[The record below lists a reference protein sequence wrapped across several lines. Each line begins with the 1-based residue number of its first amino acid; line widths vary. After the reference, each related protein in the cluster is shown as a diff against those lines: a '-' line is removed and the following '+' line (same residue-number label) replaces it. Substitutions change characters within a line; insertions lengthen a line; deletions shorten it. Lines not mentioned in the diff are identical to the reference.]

1 MPAFY
6 QAVDDIQEDP
16 LNVLLVQVRRGAF
29 LITFEFAVALPDGAL
44 VFAGAVP
51 DLAAINVSAVTVDD
65 TAGKAAAAGNIAP
78 ILPALKLTLHMFEQ
92 LSAHDGGVA
101 ASHIVLG
108 DLALVF
114 LDFLGQ
120 VIRAEGLL
128 RYLPRNDKMHPP
140 RQLSNY
146 LRRGGAKRWEALI
159 NQGKRG
165 FWGTGYDGRL
175 GALMAMEQQMMSS
188 LV

>member
-1 MPAFY
+1 M
-6 QAVDDIQEDP
+6 
-16 LNVLLVQVRRGAF
+16 RCTAF
-29 LITFEFAVALPDGAL
+29 LIAFEFSVALPDGAL
-44 VFAGAVP
+44 VFAGALP
-51 DLAAINVSAVTVDD
+51 DLAAIDAPAIAAYNLSR
-65 TAGKAAAAGNIAP
+65 KATITRDIAP
-78 ILPALKLTLHMFEQ
+78 FLPALKFALHMVEQ

-101 ASHIVLG
+101 AGHIVLG